1 MVRCY
6 ATETHIVQ
14 NVTLDRIIL
23 LLASAAFASSA
34 SMRVA
39 DAILPA
45 VADTFSVAPLE
56 AAHIISA
63 ATIAYSFFQLCFGPV
78 GDRLGK
84 FRTIAWATTA
94 STIGCGL
101 STVADSI
108 DTLTFARILT
118 GVSAAAIIP
127 LSMAWIGDQVP
138 FARRQP
144 VLARFMAGQIMG
156 LIAGQVIGGIMADTL
171 GWRWA
176 FALLCIIYLGIGL
189 LLLREQRI
197 NRHIDR
203 LPEKAQQGFVQT
215 VRAVVSSL
223 VGIFKIRW
231 AHVILWTV
239 FFEGV
244 ITFSTLALM
253 PTHLHLTFGTPL
265 SHAGLLLACFGL
277 GGFTY
282 IVAARWLVTQLGQAK
297 MVQIGGVSIALAL
310 LLLAPEWHWA
320 MAGISS
326 VLVGLGF
333 YMLHNTLQ
341 THATQMAPEVRG
353 SAVSLFASAF
363 FMGQSAGVAFGSQV
377 LDLIGAGSL
386 FSANAVAVLL
396 LTGLFARALRQKV
409 AEQTGNPKT

>member
-1 MVRCY
+1 VK
-6 ATETHIVQ
+6 

-45 VADTFSVAPLE
+45 VADTFTVEPLE

-84 FRTIAWATTA
+84 FRTIAWATTV
-94 STIGCGL
+94 STIGCAL
-101 STVADSI
+101 STFADSI
-108 DTLTFARILT
+108 HALTLARILT
-118 GVSAAAIIP
+118 GISAAAIIP
-127 LSMAWIGDQVP
+127 LAMAWIGDQVP
-138 FARRQP
+138 FAQRQP

-156 LIAGQVIGGIMADTL
+156 LIGGQIIGGIMADTF

-176 FALLCIIYLGIGL
+176 FAVLSLVYLGIGL

-197 NRHIDR
+197 NRDIDR
-203 LPEKAQQGFVQT
+203 LPDNRSLGFVQT
-215 VRAVVSSL
+215 VLLAVTRL
-223 VGIFKIRW
+223 LGIFKIRW

-239 FFEGV
+239 FCEGF
-244 ITFSTLALM
+244 ITFSTLALL

-265 SHAGLLLACFGL
+265 SHAGILLACFGL
-277 GGFTY
+277 GGFIY
-282 IVAARWLVTQLGQAK
+282 IVSARCLVTHLGQPK
-297 MVQIGGVSIALAL
+297 MVRYGGFSIAVAL

-320 MAGISS
+320 MAGLSS
-326 VLVGLGF
+326 ALVGLGF

-363 FMGQSAGVAFGSQV
+363 FMGQSAGVSFGSQV

-386 FSANAVAVLL
+386 FTANAVAILL
-396 LTGLFARALRQKV
+396 LTALFAGALRRKAATQ
-409 AEQTGNPKT
+409 A